1 MGKMASDQEHQLG
14 VFIQGRMLFI
24 EDFCAK
30 NALDPVRSLGEIK
43 SEMLR
48 RAGAPERVQF
58 LESRL
63 FVGSLLPT
71 TVLPD
76 WVDQV
81 FLEAM
86 TRVLGGV
93 GAKAYTTSS
102 QVSCIPFEAGR
113 FNAHRQSETVFRTL
127 YASKSP
133 EAWLQTTFPV
143 LYRQCYGAE
152 AGKTLQVEQ
161 VATARFRIAM
171 DNRAL
176 AKASQL
182 DCSTVIGYL
191 FGSLERLD
199 AARPLVT
206 HPECSVDPNRPAELC
221 VFEVS
226 WG

>member
-1 MGKMASDQEHQLG
+1 MSATEQDHQLG

-24 EDFCAK
+24 EDFCRK
-30 NALDPVRSLGEIK
+30 NALDPARSLGEIK
-43 SEMLR
+43 AEMLR
-48 RAGAPERVQF
+48 RAGTPERVQF
-58 LESRL
+58 LEQRV
-63 FVGSLLPT
+63 FAGTLLPT

-81 FLEAM
+81 FLEAI
-86 TRVLGGV
+86 TRVLGGA
-93 GAKAYTTSS
+93 GAKAHTTSS

-113 FNAHRQSETVFRTL
+113 FNAHRQSETVFRSL

-143 LYRQCYGAE
+143 LYRQCYGVE
-152 AGKTLQVEQ
+152 AARSLRVEE
-161 VATARFRIAM
+161 VAAGRFRIAM

-191 FGSLERLD
+191 FGSLERLG
-199 AARPLVT
+199 AESPLVT
-206 HPECSVDPNRPAELC
+206 HPECSVDPARPAELC

-226 WG
+226 WAAS